1 MIGVNS
7 FSLLSKLLF
16 TFPGWSAGVTVLQQV
31 RSSLTHEQ
39 LQTSHRTDWN
49 CCCDLNATRNC
60 TFQMIPTLQSPAVD
74 VVGVGT
80 ATGRIIIHN
89 IRLDETLMTFTQ
101 DWGPITSLAF
111 RTGTGN
117 SQTFSHTHTH
127 VYSVCLSSSDGPPI
141 VASGSP
147 QGHIAFWD
155 LERRQVVTQQR
166 HVHSTAVAAATF
178 LHGEPLLI
186 TTGADNTIKV
196 NEPPETVPITATFSI
211 NT

>member
-1 MIGVNS
+1 MNRV
-7 FSLLSKLLF
+7 KLY
-16 TFPGWSAGVTVLQQV
+16 
-31 RSSLTHEQ
+31 
-39 LQTSHRTDWN
+39 TSHRTDVI
-49 CCCDLNATRNC
+49 CSCEMNATRNRSC
-60 TFQMIPTLQSPAVD
+60 HFDSTFKMIKTLQSPAVD

-89 IRLDETLMTFTQ
+89 IRLDETLMSFTQ

-111 RTGTGN
+111 RTGTGG
-117 SQTFSHTHTH
+117 SQPLSLSPTHTH
-127 VYSVCLSSSDGPPI
+127 ILSVSLSSSDGPPI

-155 LERRQVVTQQR
+155 LERRQIVTQQR
-166 HVHSTAVAAATF
+166 HVHSTAVAATTF

-196 NEPPETVPITATFSI
+196 N
-211 NT
+211 